1 MKNVSLF
8 SLSCFCAAEL
18 FAAASAVPR
27 VDERSVSIEQDFD
40 RQVSVFYTLTDA
52 PGIITVDFQT
62 NSAENVWVSIGTEN
76 FSNVGG
82 DVNCI
87 VSELDVPKKITW
99 SPDVSWGGHFIT
111 NGLRAVVKAW
121 ALDNPPQYMAVNLG
135 VDGFMAF
142 YPDAGAVPGGISNDI
157 YKTEWLLMRR
167 IPAANVVWRMGSPIG
182 EIGKNYDDVNN
193 IRETPHM
200 VRLSED
206 YYMAVYE
213 TTQYQYLRAMKQ
225 GVETVSGSAGLLPKA
240 RIKWDDIRG
249 KGSPGEAYEW
259 PKNKSA
265 GVSPASFMG
274 VLRSRYQAVNSF
286 DLPTEA
292 QWEYACR
299 AGCGS
304 ALYNGTE
311 LDGDRG
317 TASSNIVGVVGWCSG
332 LVDSAQRVGQK
343 IPNSWGLYDMLGN
356 VEEWCLDWW
365 AQQNTPGVEL
375 LVPGRIYD
383 DPEGPS
389 VSLDGSKS
397 CRGGSY
403 AANPANVRCAAR
415 SQRIAPNGVFGAVG
429 FRICAR
435 AVVSLQETDR

>member
-1 MKNVSLF
+1 
-8 SLSCFCAAEL
+8 
-18 FAAASAVPR
+18 
-27 VDERSVSIEQDFD
+27 
-40 RQVSVFYTLTDA
+40 
-52 PGIITVDFQT
+52 
-62 NSAENVWVSIGTEN
+62 
-76 FSNVGG
+76 
-82 DVNCI
+82 
-87 VSELDVPKKITW
+87 
-99 SPDVSWGGHFIT
+99 
-111 NGLRAVVKAW
+111 
-121 ALDNPPQYMAVNLG
+121 
-135 VDGFMAF
+135 
-142 YPDAGAVPGGISNDI
+142 
-157 YKTEWLLMRR
+157 
-167 IPAANVVWRMGSPIG
+167 
-182 EIGKNYDDVNN
+182 
-193 IRETPHM
+193 
-200 VRLSED
+200 
-206 YYMAVYE
+206 
-213 TTQYQYLRAMKQ
+213 
-225 GVETVSGSAGLLPKA
+225 
-240 RIKWDDIRG
+240 
-249 KGSPGEAYEW
+249 
-259 PKNKSA
+259 
-265 GVSPASFMG
+265 MG

-435 AVVSLQETDR
+435 AVVSLPETDR

>member
-1 MKNVSLF
+1 
-8 SLSCFCAAEL
+8 
-18 FAAASAVPR
+18 
-27 VDERSVSIEQDFD
+27 
-40 RQVSVFYTLTDA
+40 
-52 PGIITVDFQT
+52 
-62 NSAENVWVSIGTEN
+62 
-76 FSNVGG
+76 
-82 DVNCI
+82 
-87 VSELDVPKKITW
+87 
-99 SPDVSWGGHFIT
+99 
-111 NGLRAVVKAW
+111 
-121 ALDNPPQYMAVNLG
+121 
-135 VDGFMAF
+135 
-142 YPDAGAVPGGISNDI
+142 
-157 YKTEWLLMRR
+157 MRR

-435 AVVSLQETDR
+435 AVVSLPETDR